1 MTPRDFISDLMPW
14 SGTLLLVYAVIFER
28 ESLRRLVTPHT
39 AGGYASVDFYLCWLV
54 SGVAAY
60 LGKYF
65 SKVLSLVTLL
75 RKCTWAM
82 TFENSLYM
90 VGLGNRCILGQV
102 FLFIKSLI
110 KSLERALLEKA
121 FFISIF
127 HKHFS

>member
-82 TFENSLYM
+82 TFENSLYTEWYLRRQQWRM
-90 VGLGNRCILGQV
+90 FSQAVAIGATCVANV
-102 FLFIKSLI
+102 
-110 KSLERALLEKA
+110 LLMCC
-121 FFISIF
+121 
-127 HKHFS
+127 

>member
-82 TFENSLYM
+82 TLRI
-90 VGLGNRCILGQV
+90 RCIWLVSGV
-102 FLFIKSLI
+102 AAYLRKYFSLL
-110 KSLERALLEKA
+110 KV
-121 FFISIF
+121 
-127 HKHFS
+127 